1 VIRWIIFIG
10 NLFFFQCATYAQSV
24 NIKLGISAAYL
35 LPHHADM
42 SHLYSHAYL
51 YSLDCVLPI
60 VDSYN
65 TTITKRSIG
74 VNATFYDINNEILG
88 KGIAV
93 GINYQNRLYAFS
105 NNSRLEMKLTLGLGY
120 LTNKYSYSL
129 NPWNNA
135 IGSNFNGSMKASVS
149 LQKQLSSD
157 FFYSFDIG
165 LAHFSNA
172 AFRMP
177 NLGINLPFFE
187 VAIGKSLKY
196 KKTLVQ
202 PRIDYGISRNWS
214 QHLAVKLAGKTNNI
228 DDDRLF
234 IFPNIDYGMYYKYNS
249 NSHLRFVTS
258 INFDP
263 IYRYQKFV
271 SLQNPNFS
279 NVFENGISIGYQT
292 FFNRFGLILDFG
304 LYTYKPIKKLK
315 SSYYERIG
323 ISYHV
328 TKAVDFQLLLKANK
342 TTADYSEFGF
352 TYRFY

>member
-10 NLFFFQCATYAQSV
+10 NLFFFQCAIYAQSV
-24 NIKLGISAAYL
+24 NIKLGTSAAYL

-60 VDSYN
+60 VDSSN

-88 KGIAV
+88 KGISL
-93 GINYQNRLYAFS
+93 GINYQNRLYAFR

-120 LTNKYSYSL
+120 LTNKYSYTL

-149 LQKQLSSD
+149 LQNQLSSV

-187 VAIGKSLKY
+187 VAFGKSLKASIY
-196 KKTLVQ
+196 
-202 PRIDYGISRNWS
+202 IS
-214 QHLAVKLAGKTNNI
+214 
-228 DDDRLF
+228 
-234 IFPNIDYGMYYKYNS
+234 
-249 NSHLRFVTS
+249 
-258 INFDP
+258 
-263 IYRYQKFV
+263 
-271 SLQNPNFS
+271 
-279 NVFENGISIGYQT
+279 
-292 FFNRFGLILDFG
+292 
-304 LYTYKPIKKLK
+304 
-315 SSYYERIG
+315 SS
-323 ISYHV
+323 
-328 TKAVDFQLLLKANK
+328 
-342 TTADYSEFGF
+342 
-352 TYRFY
+352 